1 MAISI
6 EEHNELVDLF
16 MIANNRLP
24 SNDWEFQLFNS
35 KKEIVINMSL
45 YKNLLTEEQLNEL
58 IAED

>member
-16 MIANNRLP
+16 MIAHNRLP

-35 KKEIVINMSL
+35 RTEIVINTSR
-45 YKNLLTEEQLNEL
+45 YKDLLTEDQLNEML
-58 IAED
+58 L